1 MLNAASVERAWTTD
15 DTMNLPGRKT
25 TKKKDDF
32 LGYYIHISWPL
43 KAMKVN
49 YSFCIFTFS
58 SSFTAYEADFLTRLC
73 GDWLVSVQS
82 SGLGLMV
89 PVSPVF
95 FFFSLPV
102 ICDLHSVFWGKSVR
116 KLCSSQITELD
127 PQRVHEGDDDV
138 PWPDFLYSLCTSCL
152 PLLCSLRPLPNP
164 RWTGS
169 TSFVSEADI
178 WWQNWPKRLER
189 RCLLYHWR
197 GNEVTLLL
205 SALKSAAWRCAWSI
219 FLPVT

>member
-1 MLNAASVERAWTTD
+1 MFVWR
-15 DTMNLPGRKT
+15 
-25 TKKKDDF
+25 
-32 LGYYIHISWPL
+32 
-43 KAMKVN
+43 
-49 YSFCIFTFS
+49 
-58 SSFTAYEADFLTRLC
+58 LT
-73 GDWLVSVQS
+73 GPVQS

-89 PVSPVF
+89 PVSPV
-95 FFFSLPV
+95 FFSLPV

-116 KLCSSQITELD
+116 KLCLSQITELD

-152 PLLCSLRPLPNP
+152 LLLCSLRPLPNP

-178 WWQNWPKRLER
+178 WWQNWPKQLEWS
-189 RCLLYHWR
+189 CLLYHWR

-219 FLPVT
+219 FLSVD